1 MLLQGIAE
9 FSLAASSST
18 NLKIN
23 KTKTTID
30 HLMNQEV
37 ENQKQKA
44 RLALIMKT
52 SKLRLWF
59 YDPTTRHCCYLSE
72 AGDYEREYNPADF
85 ALFFHRDDLDR
96 MRSLV
101 FAICEGKMDTGKVHV
116 RSRADKES
124 DCKHYEISFSVMSRG
139 IDGLPTALM
148 ALQHDVTEE
157 YHRQQKINQ
166 LLVRY
171 HTIFNSSLLDMLY
184 YDKNGVLT
192 DLNERACKS
201 FNVKSREQVLDGSF
215 LLKNNPFYSQIPLN
229 EMTNTLTG
237 SIIDFSEFGLPEYRL
252 EEFGLEG
259 KMYYES
265 TINTIR
271 NQQGEL
277 EGVYMSGR
285 DISEMVNSYHRQQD
299 SLKQLQRGTD
309 SIRQYIANIDYA
321 LSVSGVQLVNYYPH
335 SYTFELINRETKKRM
350 RMSQL
355 RCIRLATLR
364 FRRTV
369 NSALNRMDHLTKR
382 GIMQAIEIEIRDKK
396 GRQIWLLFNMVPML
410 NEKGEVERYFG
421 TYRDITDM
429 VETER
434 QLAVETKKAQET
446 ELLKQAFLTN
456 MSYEIRT
463 PLNNIIGY
471 AGLFTGDHDESDEPF
486 FIEQIRQSTGELLLL
501 VNDILFISRLEAN
514 MEEYKREAVDFAS
527 AFEGYCQ
534 NGLSNIKPGVQSVI
548 VQPYN
553 KLLVDIDSNHVSM
566 IIQRLC
572 SLSSLMTTHGS
583 ITVSYEYHRGE
594 LTIRWEDTGS
604 GFTAEMAP
612 HIFDHFSRR
621 EDGGLIG
628 SGLDLPIVQLLAKQ
642 MGGSIEIQ
650 SDYGK
655 GTSVWVSI
663 PCTASVIEKKW
674 EN

>member
-1 MLLQGIAE
+1 
-9 FSLAASSST
+9 
-18 NLKIN
+18 
-23 KTKTTID
+23 
-30 HLMNQEV
+30 MNQEID
-37 ENQKQKA
+37 NKKQKA

-59 YDPTTRHCCYLSE
+59 YDPTTRHFCYLSE

-101 FAICEGKMDTGKVHV
+101 FAICEGRQDTGRVNI
-116 RSRADKES
+116 RSRAEEES
-124 DCKHYEISFSVMSRG
+124 DCRHYEISFSVMSRG
-139 IDGLPTALM
+139 VDGLPTSLM
-148 ALQHDVTEE
+148 AIQHDVTEE
-157 YHRQQKINQ
+157 YRRQQKINQ

-215 LLKNNPFYSQIPLN
+215 LLKNNPFYSQIPQN

-265 TINTIR
+265 TINAIR

-285 DISEMVNSYHRQQD
+285 DISEMVNSYHRQQAGIR
-299 SLKQLQRGTD
+299 QLQQGTE
-309 SIRQYIANIDYA
+309 SIQQYISNIDYA

-429 VETER
+429 VATEQ

-471 AGLFTGDHDESDEPF
+471 AGLFTSDHDESDEPF
-486 FIEQIRQSTGELLLL
+486 FIDQIRNSTNELLLV
-501 VNDILFISRLEAN
+501 VNDVLYISRLEAN

-527 AFEGYCQ
+527 AFEGYCR
-534 NGLSNIKPGVQSVI
+534 NGLSTIKPGVQSVI

-553 KLLVDIDSNHVSM
+553 RLVVDIDASHVSM

-572 SLSSLMTTHGS
+572 NLSCMVTDSGS

-594 LTIRWEDTGS
+594 LIILFEDTGK
-604 GFTAEMAP
+604 GFPEEVAA
-612 HIFDHFSRR
+612 HVLDQHFARR

-628 SGLDLPIVQLLAKQ
+628 SGLDLPIVQLLTKQ
-642 MGGSIEIQ
+642 MGGTIEIQ

-663 PCTASVIEKKW
+663 PCTASVIEKKRNL
-674 EN
+674 E

>member
-1 MLLQGIAE
+1 MNHEID
-9 FSLAASSST
+9 
-18 NLKIN
+18 N
-23 KTKTTID
+23 K
-30 HLMNQEV
+30 
-37 ENQKQKA
+37 KQKA

-96 MRSLV
+96 MRAMV
-101 FAICEGKMDTGKVHV
+101 FAICEGKMDTGKVKV
-116 RSRADKES
+116 RSRAEKES
-124 DCKHYEISFSVMSRG
+124 DCRHYEISFSVMSRG
-139 IDGLPTALM
+139 VDGLPTSLM
-148 ALQHDVTEE
+148 AIQHDVTEE
-157 YHRQQKINQ
+157 YRRQLKINQ
-166 LLVRY
+166 LLLRY

-192 DLNERACKS
+192 EINERACKS
-201 FNVKSREQVLDGSF
+201 FNVKNREQVLDGSF

-237 SIIDFSEFGLPEYRL
+237 SIIDFREFNLPEYRL
-252 EEFGLEG
+252 EEFGLKG

-335 SYTFELINRETKKRM
+335 SYTFELINREAKKKL

-429 VETER
+429 VATEQ

-471 AGLFTGDHDESDEPF
+471 AGLFTSDHDEGDEPF
-486 FIEQIRQSTGELLLL
+486 FIDQIRNSTSELLLV
-501 VNDILFISRLEAN
+501 VNDVLYISRLEAN
-514 MEEYKREAVDFAS
+514 MEEYKKESVDFAS
-527 AFEGYCQ
+527 AFEGYCR
-534 NGLSNIKPGVQSVI
+534 NGLSTIKPGVQPVI

-553 KLLVDIDSNHVSM
+553 RLVVDIDASHVSM
-566 IIQRLC
+566 VIQRLC
-572 SLSSLMTTHGS
+572 TISCMVTDSGS

-594 LTIRWEDTGS
+594 LIILFEDTGK
-604 GFTAEMAP
+604 GVPEEVAA
-612 HIFDHFSRR
+612 HVLDQHFARR

-628 SGLDLPIVQLLAKQ
+628 SGLDISIAQLLTKQ
-642 MGGSIEIQ
+642 MGGTIEIQ

-663 PCTASVIEKKW
+663 PCTASVIEKKRNL
-674 EN
+674 E

>member
-1 MLLQGIAE
+1 
-9 FSLAASSST
+9 
-18 NLKIN
+18 
-23 KTKTTID
+23 
-30 HLMNQEV
+30 MNQEID
-37 ENQKQKA
+37 NTKQKA

-59 YDPTTRHCCYLSE
+59 YDPTTRHYCNLSE

-85 ALFFHRDDLDR
+85 ALFFHRDDLDQ
-96 MRSLV
+96 MRAMV
-101 FAICEGKMDTGKVHV
+101 FAICEGKMDTGKVYV
-116 RSRADKES
+116 RSRAEKES

-139 IDGLPTALM
+139 VDGLPTSLM
-148 ALQHDVTEE
+148 AIQHDVTEE
-157 YHRQQKINQ
+157 HQRQEKINQ
-166 LLVRY
+166 LLARY

-192 DLNERACKS
+192 DLNERACVA
-201 FNVKSREQVLDGSF
+201 FNVGSREQVLDGSF
-215 LLKNNPFYSQIPLN
+215 LLKNNPFFSQIPLN

-237 SIIDFSEFGLPEYRL
+237 SIIDFHDFNLPEYRL
-252 EEFGLEG
+252 EEFGLKG

-265 TINTIR
+265 TINPIR
-271 NQQGEL
+271 NEQGEL
-277 EGVYMSGR
+277 EGVYMSGH
-285 DISEMVNSYHRQQD
+285 DVSEMVNSYHRLQD

-355 RCIRLATLR
+355 RCIRLATMR

-369 NSALNRMDHLTKR
+369 NSVLNRMDHLTKR

-429 VETER
+429 VVTEQ

-471 AGLFTGDHDESDEPF
+471 AGLFTSDHDEGDEPF
-486 FIEQIRQSTGELLLL
+486 FIEQIRQSTGELLLV

-514 MEEYKREAVDFAS
+514 MEEYKREAVDFAP
-527 AFEGYCQ
+527 AFEGYCR
-534 NGLSNIKPGVQSVI
+534 NGLSTIRPGVQPVI

-553 KLLVDIDSNHVSM
+553 RLVVDIDASHVSM

-572 SLSSLMTTHGS
+572 GLSCLMTDSGS

-594 LTIRWEDTGS
+594 LTIRFEDTGN
-604 GFTAEMAP
+604 GFPEEVVA
-612 HIFDHFSRR
+612 HVQDQHFVRR

-628 SGLDLPIVQLLAKQ
+628 SGLDIPIVQLLAKQ
-642 MGGSIEIQ
+642 MGGTVEIQ

-663 PCTASVIEKKW
+663 PCTASVIERKR

>member
-1 MLLQGIAE
+1 
-9 FSLAASSST
+9 
-18 NLKIN
+18 
-23 KTKTTID
+23 
-30 HLMNQEV
+30 MNQEID
-37 ENQKQKA
+37 NTKQKA

-59 YDPTTRHCCYLSE
+59 YDPTTRHFCYLSE

-85 ALFFHRDDLDR
+85 ALFFHRDDLDQ
-96 MRSLV
+96 MRAMV
-101 FAICEGKMDTGKVHV
+101 FAICEGKMDTGKVSV
-116 RSRADKES
+116 RSRAGRES

-139 IDGLPTALM
+139 VDGLPTSLM
-148 ALQHDVTEE
+148 AIQHDVTEE
-157 YHRQQKINQ
+157 YQRQQKINE
-166 LLVRY
+166 LLARY

-192 DLNERACKS
+192 DLNERACVA

-215 LLKNNPFYSQIPLN
+215 LLQNNPFYSQIPLN

-237 SIIDFSEFGLPEYRL
+237 SIIDFRDFNLPEYRL
-252 EEFGLEG
+252 EEFGLKG

-265 TINTIR
+265 TINPIR
-271 NQQGEL
+271 NVQGEL
-277 EGVYMSGR
+277 EGVYMSGH
-285 DISEMVNSYHRQQD
+285 DVSEMVNSFHRLKD
-299 SLKQLQRGTD
+299 SLKQLQQGTD

-321 LSVSGVQLVNYYPH
+321 LSVSGVQLANYYPH
-335 SYTFELINRETKKRM
+335 SYTFELINREAKKTL

-355 RCIRLATLR
+355 RCIRLATPR

-369 NSALNRMDHLTKR
+369 NSALNRMDHLTKH
-382 GIMQAIEIEIRDKK
+382 GIVQAIEIEIRDKK

-429 VETER
+429 VATEQ

-471 AGLFTGDHDESDEPF
+471 AGLFTSNHDEDDEPF
-486 FIEQIRQSTGELLLL
+486 FIDQIRNSTNELLLV
-501 VNDILFISRLEAN
+501 VNDVLYISRLEAN
-514 MEEYKREAVDFAS
+514 MEEYKKESVDFAF

-534 NGLSNIKPGVQSVI
+534 NGLSNLKPGVQSVI

-572 SLSSLMTTHGS
+572 SLSCLMTTHGS

-594 LTIRWEDTGS
+594 LTIRWEDTGN
-604 GFTAEMAP
+604 GFPEEVAA
-612 HIFDHFSRR
+612 HVLDQHFARH

-628 SGLDLPIVQLLAKQ
+628 SGLDIPIVQLLTKQ
-642 MGGSIEIQ
+642 MGGTIEIQ

-663 PCTASVIEKKW
+663 PCTASVIERKR

>member
-1 MLLQGIAE
+1 
-9 FSLAASSST
+9 
-18 NLKIN
+18 
-23 KTKTTID
+23 
-30 HLMNQEV
+30 MNQEID
-37 ENQKQKA
+37 NKKQKA

-101 FAICEGKMDTGKVHV
+101 FAICEGKMDTGKVSV
-116 RSRADKES
+116 RSRAGRES

-139 IDGLPTALM
+139 IDGLPTSLM
-148 ALQHDVTEE
+148 AIQHDVTEE
-157 YHRQQKINQ
+157 YRRQQKINQ

-271 NQQGEL
+271 NLQGEL

-285 DISEMVNSYHRQQD
+285 DISEMVNSYHRQQAGIR
-299 SLKQLQRGTD
+299 QLQQGTE
-309 SIRQYIANIDYA
+309 SIQQYISNIDYA

-335 SYTFELINRETKKRM
+335 SYTFELINRETKKTL

-429 VETER
+429 VATEQ

-471 AGLFTGDHDESDEPF
+471 AGLFTGDHDEGDEPF

-501 VNDILFISRLEAN
+501 VNDILYISRLEAN

-527 AFEGYCQ
+527 AFEGYCR
-534 NGLSNIKPGVQSVI
+534 NGLSTIKPGVQSVI

-553 KLLVDIDSNHVSM
+553 RLVVDIDASHVSM
-566 IIQRLC
+566 IFQRLC
-572 SLSSLMTTHGS
+572 NLSCMVTDSGS

-594 LTIRWEDTGS
+594 LIILFEDTGN
-604 GFTAEMAP
+604 GFPEEVAA
-612 HIFDHFSRR
+612 HVLDQHFARR

-628 SGLDLPIVQLLAKQ
+628 SGLDLPIVQLLTKQ
-642 MGGSIEIQ
+642 MGGTIEIQ

-663 PCTASVIEKKW
+663 PCTASVIEKKRNL
-674 EN
+674 E

>member
-1 MLLQGIAE
+1 
-9 FSLAASSST
+9 
-18 NLKIN
+18 
-23 KTKTTID
+23 
-30 HLMNQEV
+30 MNQDV
-37 ENQKQKA
+37 DNKKQKA

-59 YDPTTRHCCYLSE
+59 YDPTTRHFCYLSE

-85 ALFFHRDDLDR
+85 ALFFHRDDVDM
-96 MRSLV
+96 MRTTV
-101 FAICEGKMDTGKVHV
+101 FAICEGKMDTAKLSV
-116 RSRADKES
+116 RSRAKRES
-124 DCKHYEISFSVMSRG
+124 DCRHYEISFSVMSRG
-139 IDGLPTALM
+139 DDGLPTSLM
-148 ALQHDVTEE
+148 AIQHDVTEE
-157 YHRQQKINQ
+157 YQRQQKISQ
-166 LLVRY
+166 LLARY

-184 YDKNGVLT
+184 NDKNGVLT
-192 DLNERACKS
+192 DINERARMA

-229 EMTNTLTG
+229 EMTNTLTD
-237 SIIDFSEFGLPEYRL
+237 SIIDFRDFCLPEYRL
-252 EEFGLEG
+252 EEFGLKG

-265 TINTIR
+265 TINPIR
-271 NQQGEL
+271 NEQGGL
-277 EGVYMSGR
+277 EGVYMSGH
-285 DISEMVNSYHRQQD
+285 DISEMVNSYHRLQD
-299 SLKQLQRGTD
+299 GLKQLQQGTD

-335 SYTFELINRETKKRM
+335 SYTFELINREANKNL

-355 RCIRLATLR
+355 RCIRLATPR

-382 GIMQAIEIEIRDKK
+382 GIVQAIEIELRDKK

-429 VETER
+429 VEMEQR
-434 QLAVETKKAQET
+434 LAVETKKAQET

-471 AGLFTGDHDESDEPF
+471 AGLFTGNHNESDEPF
-486 FIEQIRQSTGELLLL
+486 FIDQIKNSTNELLLV
-501 VNDILFISRLEAN
+501 VNDVLYISRLEAN
-514 MEEYKREAVDFAS
+514 MEEYKKENVDFAF

-534 NGLSNIKPGVQSVI
+534 NGLSGIQPGVLPVI

-553 KLLVDIDSNHVSM
+553 KLVVDIDGDHVSK
-566 IIQRLC
+566 IIRRLC
-572 SLSSLMTTHGS
+572 NLSSLVTTHGS

-594 LTIRWEDTGS
+594 LTIRFEDTGP

-612 HIFDHFSRR
+612 HIFDHFTRR

-628 SGLDLPIVQLLAKQ
+628 SGLDLSIVQLLVKQ
-642 MGGSIEIQ
+642 MGGTIEMQ

-663 PCTASVIEKKW
+663 PCTASVIERKRN
-674 EN
+674 EV

>member
-1 MLLQGIAE
+1 M
-9 FSLAASSST
+9 
-18 NLKIN
+18 
-23 KTKTTID
+23 
-30 HLMNQEV
+30 
-37 ENQKQKA
+37 
-44 RLALIMKT
+44 ALIMKT

-96 MRSLV
+96 MRAMV
-101 FAICEGKMDTGKVHV
+101 FAICEGKMDTGKVKV
-116 RSRADKES
+116 RSRAEKES
-124 DCKHYEISFSVMSRG
+124 DCRHYEISFSVMSRG
-139 IDGLPTALM
+139 VDGLPTSLM
-148 ALQHDVTEE
+148 AIQHDVTEE
-157 YHRQQKINQ
+157 YRRQLKINQ
-166 LLVRY
+166 LLLRY

-192 DLNERACKS
+192 EINERACKS

-215 LLKNNPFYSQIPLN
+215 LLKNNPFYSQIPQN

-285 DISEMVNSYHRQQD
+285 DISEMVNSYHRQQAGIR
-299 SLKQLQRGTD
+299 QLQQGTE
-309 SIRQYIANIDYA
+309 SIQQYISNIDYA

-410 NEKGEVERYFG
+410 NEKGEVDRYFG

-429 VETER
+429 VATEQ

-471 AGLFTGDHDESDEPF
+471 AGLFTSDHDESDEPF
-486 FIEQIRQSTGELLLL
+486 FIDQIRNSTNELLLV
-501 VNDILFISRLEAN
+501 VNDVLYISRLEAN

-527 AFEGYCQ
+527 AFEGYCR
-534 NGLSNIKPGVQSVI
+534 NGLSTIKPGVQSVI

-553 KLLVDIDSNHVSM
+553 RLVVDIDASHVSM

-572 SLSSLMTTHGS
+572 NLSCIVTDSGS

-594 LTIRWEDTGS
+594 LIILFEDTGN
-604 GFTAEMAP
+604 GFPEEVAA
-612 HIFDHFSRR
+612 HVLDQHFARR

-628 SGLDLPIVQLLAKQ
+628 SGLDLPIVQLLTKQ
-642 MGGSIEIQ
+642 MGGTIEIQ

-663 PCTASVIEKKW
+663 PCTASVIEKKRNL
-674 EN
+674 E

>member
-1 MLLQGIAE
+1 
-9 FSLAASSST
+9 
-18 NLKIN
+18 
-23 KTKTTID
+23 
-30 HLMNQEV
+30 MNQEV

-85 ALFFHRDDLDR
+85 ALFFHRDDLDQ
-96 MRSLV
+96 MRAMV
-101 FAICEGKMDTGKVHV
+101 FAICEGKMDTGKVSV
-116 RSRADKES
+116 RSRAGRES

-139 IDGLPTALM
+139 VDGLPTALM
-148 ALQHDVTEE
+148 AIQHDVTEE
-157 YHRQQKINQ
+157 YQRQEKINQ
-166 LLVRY
+166 LLARY

-201 FNVKSREQVLDGSF
+201 FNVKNREQVLDGSF

-252 EEFGLEG
+252 DEFGLKG

-265 TINTIR
+265 TINAIR
-271 NQQGEL
+271 NEQGEL
-277 EGVYMSGR
+277 EGVYMSGH
-285 DISEMVNSYHRQQD
+285 DVSEMVNSYHRLQD
-299 SLKQLQRGTD
+299 GLKQLQQGTD

-335 SYTFELINRETKKRM
+335 SYTFELINRETRKKLH
-350 RMSQL
+350 MSQL
-355 RCIRLATLR
+355 RCIRLATMR

-369 NSALNRMDHLTKR
+369 NSVLNRMDHLTKR

-429 VETER
+429 VETEQ
-434 QLAVETKKAQET
+434 QLMVETKKAQET

-471 AGLFTGDHDESDEPF
+471 AGLFTSDHDESDEPF
-486 FIEQIRQSTGELLLL
+486 FIDQIRNSTNELLLV
-501 VNDILFISRLEAN
+501 VNDVLYISRLEAN
-514 MEEYKREAVDFAS
+514 MEEYKKESVDFAF

-534 NGLSNIKPGVQSVI
+534 NGLSNIKLGVQSVI

-572 SLSSLMTTHGS
+572 NLSSLMTTHGS

-604 GFTAEMAP
+604 GFTAEIAP
-612 HIFDHFSRR
+612 HVFEHFARH

-628 SGLDLPIVQLLAKQ
+628 SGLDLPIVQLMAKQ
-642 MGGSIEIQ
+642 MGGAIEIQ

-663 PCTASVIEKKW
+663 PCTASVIERKR

>member
-1 MLLQGIAE
+1 
-9 FSLAASSST
+9 
-18 NLKIN
+18 
-23 KTKTTID
+23 
-30 HLMNQEV
+30 MNQDIDKT
-37 ENQKQKA
+37 KQKA

-52 SKLRLWF
+52 SRLRLWF
-59 YDPTTRHCCYLSE
+59 YDPTTRHLCYLSE
-72 AGDYEREYNPADF
+72 EGDYEREYNPADF
-85 ALFFHRDDLDR
+85 ALFFHRDDLDK
-96 MRSLV
+96 MRRIV
-101 FAICEGKMDTGKVHV
+101 FSICEGKMDAAKVYA
-116 RSRADKES
+116 RSRAEKES
-124 DCKHYEISFSVMSRG
+124 DCKHYEISFSVVSRG
-139 IDGLPTALM
+139 DDGLPTSLM
-148 ALQHDVTEE
+148 AIQHDVTEE
-157 YHRQQKINQ
+157 YQRQQKIN
-166 LLVRY
+166 LLLARY

-192 DLNERACKS
+192 ELNERACKS

-237 SIIDFSEFGLPEYRL
+237 SIIDFHEFDLPEYRL
-252 EEFGLEG
+252 DEFGLKG

-271 NQQGEL
+271 NHQGEL

-285 DISEMVNSYHRQQD
+285 DISEMVNSYHRQQAGI
-299 SLKQLQRGTD
+299 KQLQKGTD
-309 SIRQYIANIDYA
+309 SIKQYIANIDYA

-335 SYTFELINRETKKRM
+335 SYTFELINRETRKKL

-355 RCIRLATLR
+355 RCIRLATMR

-369 NSALNRMDHLTKR
+369 NSVLNRMDHLTTH
-382 GIMQAIEIEIRDKK
+382 GIVQAIEIEIRDKK

-429 VETER
+429 VETEQR
-434 QLAVETKKAQET
+434 LAVETKKAQET
-446 ELLKQAFLTN
+446 ELLKQSFLTN

-471 AGLFTGDHDESDEPF
+471 AGLFTGEHAECDEPF
-486 FIEQIRQSTGELLLL
+486 FMEQIKQSTGELLLL
-501 VNDILFISRLEAN
+501 VNDILYISRLEAN
-514 MEEYKREAVDFAS
+514 MEEYHKEQIDFAA
-527 AFEGYCQ
+527 AFEGYCR
-534 NGLSNIKPGVQSVI
+534 NGLSTINPEVQPVI

-553 KLLVDIDSNHVSM
+553 SLVVDIDGNHVAM

-572 SLSSLMTTHGS
+572 NLACMLTTRGS
-583 ITVSYEYHRGE
+583 ITASYEYHRGE
-594 LTIRWEDTGS
+594 LTIRLEDTGM
-604 GFTAEMAP
+604 GFAAEVIP
-612 HIFDHFSRR
+612 HIFEHFTRR
-621 EDGGLIG
+621 VGGGLIG

-655 GTSVWVSI
+655 GTSAWVSI
-663 PCTASVIEKKW
+663 PCTASVIERKR

>member
-1 MLLQGIAE
+1 MNHEID
-9 FSLAASSST
+9 
-18 NLKIN
+18 N
-23 KTKTTID
+23 K
-30 HLMNQEV
+30 
-37 ENQKQKA
+37 KQKA

-85 ALFFHRDDLDR
+85 ALFFHRDDQDQ
-96 MRSLV
+96 MRAMV
-101 FAICEGKMDTGKVHV
+101 FAICEGKMDTGKVKV
-116 RSRADKES
+116 RSRAEKES
-124 DCKHYEISFSVMSRG
+124 DCRHYEISFSVMSRG
-139 IDGLPTALM
+139 IDGLPTSLM
-148 ALQHDVTEE
+148 AIQHDVTEE
-157 YHRQQKINQ
+157 YQRQQKINQ

-192 DLNERACKS
+192 EINERACKS
-201 FNVKSREQVLDGSF
+201 FNVESREQVLDGSF

-237 SIIDFSEFGLPEYRL
+237 NP
-252 EEFGLEG
+252 
-259 KMYYES
+259 
-265 TINTIR
+265 IR
-271 NQQGEL
+271 NEQGEL

-335 SYTFELINRETKKRM
+335 SYTFELINRESKKRM

-369 NSALNRMDHLTKR
+369 NSALNRMDHLTKHD
-382 GIMQAIEIEIRDKK
+382 IVQAIEIEIRDKK

-434 QLAVETKKAQET
+434 RLAVETKKA
-446 ELLKQAFLTN
+446 
-456 MSYEIRT
+456 
-463 PLNNIIGY
+463 
-471 AGLFTGDHDESDEPF
+471 
-486 FIEQIRQSTGELLLL
+486 
-501 VNDILFISRLEAN
+501 
-514 MEEYKREAVDFAS
+514 
-527 AFEGYCQ
+527 
-534 NGLSNIKPGVQSVI
+534 
-548 VQPYN
+548 
-553 KLLVDIDSNHVSM
+553 
-566 IIQRLC
+566 
-572 SLSSLMTTHGS
+572 
-583 ITVSYEYHRGE
+583 
-594 LTIRWEDTGS
+594 
-604 GFTAEMAP
+604 
-612 HIFDHFSRR
+612 
-621 EDGGLIG
+621 
-628 SGLDLPIVQLLAKQ
+628 
-642 MGGSIEIQ
+642 
-650 SDYGK
+650 
-655 GTSVWVSI
+655 
-663 PCTASVIEKKW
+663 
-674 EN
+674 

>member
-1 MLLQGIAE
+1 
-9 FSLAASSST
+9 
-18 NLKIN
+18 
-23 KTKTTID
+23 
-30 HLMNQEV
+30 MNQEID
-37 ENQKQKA
+37 NKKQKA

-59 YDPTTRHCCYLSE
+59 YDPTTRHFCYLSE

-101 FAICEGKMDTGKVHV
+101 FAICEGRQDTGRVNI
-116 RSRADKES
+116 RSRAEEES
-124 DCKHYEISFSVMSRG
+124 DCRHYEISFSVMSRG
-139 IDGLPTALM
+139 IDGLPTSLM
-148 ALQHDVTEE
+148 AIQHDVTEE
-157 YHRQQKINQ
+157 YQRQEKINQ

-184 YDKNGVLT
+184 YD
-192 DLNERACKS
+192 
-201 FNVKSREQVLDGSF
+201 KSREQVLDGSF

-237 SIIDFSEFGLPEYRL
+237 SIIDFRDYGLPEYRL
-252 EEFGLEG
+252 EEFGLAG

-265 TINTIR
+265 TINPIR
-271 NQQGEL
+271 NEQGEL

-335 SYTFELINRETKKRM
+335 SYTFELINRESKKRM

-369 NSALNRMDHLTKR
+369 NSALNRMDHLTKHD
-382 GIMQAIEIEIRDKK
+382 IVQAIEIEIRDKK

-434 QLAVETKKAQET
+434 RLAVETKKAQET

-471 AGLFTGDHDESDEPF
+471 AGLFTGDHDQSDEPF
-486 FIEQIRQSTGELLLL
+486 FIEQIRHSTNELLLV
-501 VNDILFISRLEAN
+501 VNDILYISRLEAN
-514 MEEYKREAVDFAS
+514 MEEYKKESVDFAF

-534 NGLSNIKPGVQSVI
+534 NGLSGIKPGVQLSI

-553 KLLVDIDSNHVSM
+553 KLVVDIDASHVSM

-572 SLSSLMTTHGS
+572 NLSCLMTTHGS
-583 ITVSYEYHRGE
+583 ITASYEYHRGE
-594 LTIRWEDTGS
+594 LTIRIEDTGS
-604 GFTAEMAP
+604 GFTEEVAP
-612 HIFDHFSRR
+612 HIFDHNFTRNASG
-621 EDGGLIG
+621 ELIG
-628 SGLDLPIVQLLAKQ
+628 SGLDLPIAQLLTKQ
-642 MGGSIEIQ
+642 MGGTIEIQ

-663 PCTASVIEKKW
+663 PCTASEIEKKRV
-674 EN
+674 

>member
-1 MLLQGIAE
+1 
-9 FSLAASSST
+9 
-18 NLKIN
+18 
-23 KTKTTID
+23 
-30 HLMNQEV
+30 MNQEID
-37 ENQKQKA
+37 NKKQKA

-101 FAICEGKMDTGKVHV
+101 FAICEGRQDTGKVNI
-116 RSRADKES
+116 RSRAEKES

-139 IDGLPTALM
+139 IDGLPTSLM
-148 ALQHDVTEE
+148 AIQHDVTEE
-157 YHRQQKINQ
+157 YQRQQKINQ

-265 TINTIR
+265 TINAIR

-285 DISEMVNSYHRQQD
+285 DISEMVNSYHRQQAGIR
-299 SLKQLQRGTD
+299 QLQQGTE
-309 SIRQYIANIDYA
+309 SIQQYISNIDYA

-429 VETER
+429 VATEQ

-471 AGLFTGDHDESDEPF
+471 AGLFTSDHVEGDEPF

-501 VNDILFISRLEAN
+501 VNDILYISRLEAN

-527 AFEGYCQ
+527 AFEGYCR
-534 NGLSNIKPGVQSVI
+534 NGLSTIKPGVQSVI

-553 KLLVDIDSNHVSM
+553 RLVVDIDASHVSM

-572 SLSSLMTTHGS
+572 NLSCIVTDSGS

-594 LTIRWEDTGS
+594 LIILFEDTGK
-604 GFTAEMAP
+604 GFPEEVAA
-612 HIFDHFSRR
+612 HVLDQHFARR

-628 SGLDLPIVQLLAKQ
+628 SGLDLPIVQLLTKQ
-642 MGGSIEIQ
+642 MGGTIEIQ

-663 PCTASVIEKKW
+663 PCTASVIEKKRNL
-674 EN
+674 E

>member
-1 MLLQGIAE
+1 MDQEID
-9 FSLAASSST
+9 
-18 NLKIN
+18 N
-23 KTKTTID
+23 K
-30 HLMNQEV
+30 
-37 ENQKQKA
+37 KQKA

-59 YDPTTRHCCYLSE
+59 YDPTTRHFCYLSE
-72 AGDYEREYNPADF
+72 TGEYEREYNPADF
-85 ALFFHRDDLDR
+85 ALFFHRDDLDKI
-96 MRSLV
+96 RSVV
-101 FAICEGKMDTGKVHV
+101 FAICEGKMDTAKVSM
-116 RSRADKES
+116 RNRAEKES

-139 IDGLPTALM
+139 IDGMPTSLM
-148 ALQHDVTEE
+148 AIQHDVTEE
-157 YHRQQKINQ
+157 YQRQRKINR
-166 LLVRY
+166 LLACY

-215 LLKNNPFYSQIPLN
+215 LLKNNPFYSQIPLSD
-229 EMTNTLTG
+229 MTNTLTG
-237 SIIDFSEFGLPEYRL
+237 SIIDFRDFGLPEYRL
-252 EEFGLEG
+252 EEFGLHG

-265 TINTIR
+265 TINPIR
-271 NQQGEL
+271 NAQGEV

-285 DISEMVNSYHRQQD
+285 DISEKVDSYHRQQD
-299 SLKQLQRGTD
+299 SLKKLQHGTD
-309 SIRQYIANIDYA
+309 SIKQYIANIDYA

-335 SYTFELINRETKKRM
+335 SYTFELINRDAKKQLC
-350 RMSQL
+350 MSQL
-355 RCIRLATLR
+355 RCIRLATPR

-369 NSALNRMDHLTKR
+369 NSLLNRMDHLTKHA
-382 GIMQAIEIEIRDKK
+382 IIQTIEIEIRDKK

-429 VETER
+429 VETEQ

-471 AGLFTGDHDESDEPF
+471 AGLFTSDHDEDDEPF
-486 FIEQIRQSTGELLLL
+486 FIEQIKESTNELLLV
-501 VNDILFISRLEAN
+501 VNDILYISRLEAN
-514 MEEYKREAVDFAS
+514 MEEYQKEAVDFAF

-534 NGLSNIKPGVQSVI
+534 NGLSVIKPGVQPII

-553 KLLVDIDSNHVSM
+553 KLVVDIDGSHVSM

-572 SLSSLMTTHGS
+572 TISCMMTMHGS

-594 LTIRWEDTGS
+594 LTIRLEDTGS
-604 GFTAEMAP
+604 GFPAEIAA
-612 HIFDHFSRR
+612 HVFDQHFARR

-628 SGLDLPIVQLLAKQ
+628 SGLDIPIVQLLVKQ
-642 MGGSIEIQ
+642 MGGTIEIQ

-663 PCTASVIEKKW
+663 PCTAHVIEKKRDQ
-674 EN
+674 ER

>member
-1 MLLQGIAE
+1 
-9 FSLAASSST
+9 
-18 NLKIN
+18 
-23 KTKTTID
+23 
-30 HLMNQEV
+30 MNQEID
-37 ENQKQKA
+37 NQKQKA

-59 YDPTTRHCCYLSE
+59 YDPTTRHFCYLSE

-85 ALFFHRDDLDR
+85 ALFFHRDDLDQ
-96 MRSLV
+96 MRAMV
-101 FAICEGKMDTGKVHV
+101 FAICEGKMDTAKVHV
-116 RSRADKES
+116 RSRAEKES

-139 IDGLPTALM
+139 VDGLPTSLM
-148 ALQHDVTEE
+148 AIQHDVTEE
-157 YHRQQKINQ
+157 HQRQEKINQ
-166 LLVRY
+166 LLARY

-192 DLNERACKS
+192 DLNERACKA

-237 SIIDFSEFGLPEYRL
+237 SIIDFRDFNLPEYRL
-252 EEFGLEG
+252 EEFGLKG

-265 TINTIR
+265 TINPIR
-271 NQQGEL
+271 NEQGEL
-277 EGVYMSGR
+277 EGVYMSGH
-285 DISEMVNSYHRQQD
+285 DVSEMVNSYHRLQD

-321 LSVSGVQLVNYYPH
+321 LSVSGVQLANYYPH
-335 SYTFELINRETKKRM
+335 SYTFELINRETKKTL

-355 RCIRLATLR
+355 RCIRLATMR

-369 NSALNRMDHLTKR
+369 NSALNRMDHLTKH
-382 GIMQAIEIEIRDKK
+382 GIVQAIEIEIRDKK

-410 NEKGEVERYFG
+410 NEKGEVDRYFG

-429 VETER
+429 VATEQ

-471 AGLFTGDHDESDEPF
+471 AGLFTSDHDEGDEPF
-486 FIEQIRQSTGELLLL
+486 FIEQIRNSTNELLLV
-501 VNDILFISRLEAN
+501 VNDVLYISRLEAN
-514 MEEYKREAVDFAS
+514 MEEYKREAVDFAP
-527 AFEGYCQ
+527 AFEGYCR
-534 NGLSNIKPGVQSVI
+534 NGLSTIKPGVQPVI

-553 KLLVDIDSNHVSM
+553 QLVVDIDSSHVSM

-572 SLSSLMTTHGS
+572 GLSSLMTTHGS

-594 LTIRWEDTGS
+594 LTIRLEDTGS

-612 HIFDHFSRR
+612 HIFDHFARR

-628 SGLDLPIVQLLAKQ
+628 SGLDLPIVQLMAKQ
-642 MGGSIEIQ
+642 MSGSIEIQ

-663 PCTASVIEKKW
+663 PCTASVIERKR

>member
-1 MLLQGIAE
+1 
-9 FSLAASSST
+9 
-18 NLKIN
+18 
-23 KTKTTID
+23 
-30 HLMNQEV
+30 MNQEID
-37 ENQKQKA
+37 NQKQKA

-59 YDPTTRHCCYLSE
+59 YDPATRHYCYLSE
-72 AGDYEREYNPADF
+72 AGDYEREFNPSEF
-85 ALFFHRDDLDR
+85 ARFFFRDDLEK
-96 MRSLV
+96 MRSII
-101 FAICEGKMDTGKVHV
+101 FDICDGKQDTAKVSL
-116 RSRADKES
+116 RGRAEKES
-124 DCKHYEISFSVMSRG
+124 DCKYYEMSISVVSRG
-139 IDGLPTALM
+139 DNGLPTLVM
-148 ALQHDVTEE
+148 GIQHDVTEE
-157 YHRQQKINQ
+157 YRRQQKINQ
-166 LLVRY
+166 LLARY

-192 DLNERACKS
+192 EINERACKS

-237 SIIDFSEFGLPEYRL
+237 SIIDFRDFGLPEYRL
-252 EEFGLEG
+252 EEFGLAG

-265 TINTIR
+265 TINPIR
-271 NQQGEL
+271 NEQGEV

-285 DISEMVNSYHRQQD
+285 DISEMVNSYHRQQA
-299 SLKQLQRGTD
+299 SLKQLQQGTD

-355 RCIRLATLR
+355 RCIRLATMR

-410 NEKGEVERYFG
+410 NEKGEVDRYFG

-429 VETER
+429 VATEQ

-501 VNDILFISRLEAN
+501 VNDVLYISRLEAN
-514 MEEYKREAVDFAS
+514 MEEYKKESVDFAF

-572 SLSSLMTTHGS
+572 NLSSLMTDSGS

-594 LTIRWEDTGS
+594 LTIRFEDTGN
-604 GFTAEMAP
+604 GFPEEVAA
-612 HIFDHFSRR
+612 HVLDQHFARR

-628 SGLDLPIVQLLAKQ
+628 SGLDIPIVQLLVKQ

-663 PCTASVIEKKW
+663 PCTASVIEKKR

>member
-1 MLLQGIAE
+1 MNKDVD
-9 FSLAASSST
+9 
-18 NLKIN
+18 NL
-23 KTKTTID
+23 
-30 HLMNQEV
+30 
-37 ENQKQKA
+37 KQKA

-59 YDPTTRHCCYLSE
+59 YDPTTRHLCYLSE

-85 ALFFHRDDLDR
+85 ALFFHRDDVDK

-101 FAICEGKMDTGKVHV
+101 FSICEGKMDTAKVSV
-116 RSRADKES
+116 RSRAKKES
-124 DCKHYEISFSVMSRG
+124 DCSHYEISFSVMSRG
-139 IDGLPTALM
+139 DDGLPTSLM
-148 ALQHDVTEE
+148 AIQHDVTDE
-157 YHRQQKINQ
+157 YKRQQKISQ
-166 LLVRY
+166 LLARY

-192 DLNERACKS
+192 DINDRACAA
-201 FNVKSREQVLDGSF
+201 FGVKTREQVLDGSF

-237 SIIDFSEFGLPEYRL
+237 SIIDFHEFDLPEYRL
-252 EEFGLEG
+252 DEFGLTG

-265 TINTIR
+265 TINSIR
-271 NQQGEL
+271 NEQGEL

-285 DISEMVNSYHRQQD
+285 DISEMVNSYHRQQN
-299 SLKQLQRGTD
+299 SLKQLQQGTD

-321 LSVSGVQLVNYYPH
+321 LSVSGVQMVNYDPH
-335 SYTFELINRETKKRM
+335 SYTFELINRETKKKL

-355 RCIRLATLR
+355 RCIRLATMR

-369 NSALNRMDHLTKR
+369 NSALNRMDHLTKH
-382 GIMQAIEIEIRDKK
+382 GIVQAIEIEIRDKK

-429 VETER
+429 VETEQR
-434 QLAVETKKAQET
+434 LAVETKKAQET

-486 FIEQIRQSTGELLLL
+486 FIEQIRQSTNELLLV
-501 VNDILFISRLEAN
+501 VNDILYISRLEAN
-514 MEEYKREAVDFAS
+514 MEEYKKDTVDFAF

-534 NGLSNIKPGVQSVI
+534 NGLTGVKPGVQTVI

-553 KLLVDIDSNHVSM
+553 KLVVDIDSNHVSM

-572 SLSSLMTTHGS
+572 NLSNMLTTNGS
-583 ITVSYEYHRGE
+583 ITVSYEYHGGK
-594 LTIRWEDTGS
+594 LIIRLEDTGS
-604 GFTAEMAP
+604 GFTAEVMP
-612 HIFDHFSRR
+612 HIFEHFTRR
-621 EDGGLIG
+621 KGGGLIG

-642 MGGSIEIQ
+642 MGGAIELQ

-663 PCTASVIEKKW
+663 PCTASVIEKKRI
-674 EN
+674 EL